1 MVKLPHTWINARD
14 DCQRRHANLMIIDGQ
29 DEQDF
34 ITDKIVN
41 LKINLVRFLIMILFL
56 AKCLFYFNTFQF
68 FAAFKKKKHYKKFE
82 IKDNMCKICINLKL
96 NTTIKDHL

>member
-1 MVKLPHTWINARD
+1 MLKLPHTWINARD

-68 FAAFKKKKHYKKFE
+68 FAAFKKKTLQ

-96 NTTIKDHL
+96 SKTKKDHL